1 MQFSDYDIEC
11 IKKAKAIIDA
21 DISRHYTIEFIA
33 GKTRMGETKLKKG
46 FKQYYKLGLF
56 TYLRK
61 QRMIKAAELIVETNK
76 TIKQIAKT
84 SGFNHSSNF
93 ITAFT
98 SYHGLTPTKYR
109 SYFLNE

>member
-1 MQFSDYDIEC
+1 MHFSDYDIEC

-33 GKTRMGETKLKKG
+33 GKTTIGETKLKKG
-46 FKQYYKLGLF
+46 FKHYYKVGLF

-76 TIKQIAKT
+76 TIKQIAKA

-93 ITAFT
+93 ITAFA
-98 SYHGLTPTKYR
+98 SYHGLTPAKYR
-109 SYFLNE
+109 SYFLTE